1 MWQVVPDSLA
11 GVLRGFLEAAPLELG
26 EWGTRHHLAPPDRR
40 GELGRLPE
48 VEMKGLRVETT
59 VVGIVRDPRGELA
72 AGLRQP
78 GVAEGA
84 AVLLGGDPL
93 LVEPVLVHLTL

>member
-1 MWQVVPDSLA
+1 
-11 GVLRGFLEAAPLELG
+11 
-26 EWGTRHHLAPPDRR
+26 
-40 GELGRLPE
+40 
-48 VEMKGLRVETT
+48 MKGLRVEAT
-59 VVGIVRDPRGELA
+59 VVGIVRDPGGELA

>member
-1 MWQVVPDSLA
+1 MCGKWYLTPSQEFSA
-11 GVLRGFLEAAPLELG
+11 GSSRLHPWNSESGGPAITSHRLTG
-26 EWGTRHHLAPPDRR
+26 
-40 GELGRLPE
+40 GELGHLPE
-48 VEMKGLRVETT
+48 VEMKGLRVEAT
-59 VVGIVRDPRGELA
+59 VVGIVRDPGGELA